1 MGPRRVN
8 PDMPQCEISWYCRPM
23 DATTGAKK
31 IYRVGFFLTAS
42 LALTALFGCD
52 QSDAQAK
59 KEELKQDAPE
69 AAPAPAQVPAAAEPV
84 PAGESS
90 YKEEAFHLTLTAPES
105 VVAGTPTE
113 FKVILEAQA
122 GFKVNDEYPIK
133 FQFAE
138 QKGVLPSKP
147 TVKKEDAKI
156 EKKRAEIPLSVT
168 IEAKGKHKVS
178 GKLSFSV
185 CTDER
190 CLIEKR
196 DLSVEVNAS

>member
-1 MGPRRVN
+1 
-8 PDMPQCEISWYCRPM
+8 MPQAEISWYSRPM

-31 IYRVGFFLTAS
+31 LFRIGFFLSAS
-42 LALTALFGCD
+42 LALTVALFGCN

-59 KEELKQDAPE
+59 KEEVKPAAPE
-69 AAPAPAQVPAAAEPV
+69 AAHPEKAQAPATLDAV

-90 YKEEAFHLTLTAPES
+90 YKEESFHLTLTAPEAIE
-105 VVAGTPTE
+105 AGKPAE

-138 QKGVLPSKP
+138 QKGILPSKP
-147 TVKKEDAKI
+147 IVKKDDAKI
-156 EKKRAEIPLSVT
+156 EKQRAEMPLSVT